1 MDICRVFVNFR
12 ACRAVSYVLWAKG
25 IDAVERSH
33 GDIAPQI
40 RFLLFIELGNQ
51 MIIKAKRRRVRRI
64 NVEVTSDETRLR
76 GVLTLPEN
84 PEGLIIWVRNAE
96 NTRPSVRDQ
105 ALVEA
110 FQEVHLATLLLDL
123 LSESERRVDRS
134 TLRLQYHVPFLAGRI
149 QLGIEWA
156 LANDS
161 TRHLNLGL
169 FGTETGAAAVLV
181 ASVQRSHRIRA
192 IVCEGGRPD
201 LRSSILSDI
210 RVPTLFIAGD
220 KDHATLENNLEAAR
234 RLAVENK
241 LVTISGTGH
250 PDRRSKKLNTVAV
263 HARNWFREHLN

>member
-1 MDICRVFVNFR
+1 M
-12 ACRAVSYVLWAKG
+12 
-25 IDAVERSH
+25 
-33 GDIAPQI
+33 
-40 RFLLFIELGNQ
+40 
-51 MIIKAKRRRVRRI
+51 IKARKNRVRQI
-64 NVEVTSDETRLR
+64 NVEIASDQTRLT
-76 GVLTLPEN
+76 GVLTLPED

-96 NTRPSVRDQ
+96 NTRLRVRDH
-105 ALVEA
+105 ALMEA
-110 FQEVHLATLLLDL
+110 FQEAHLATLLLDL
-123 LSESERRVDRS
+123 LSESEKRVDRS

-169 FGTETGAAAVLV
+169 FGTETGGAAVLV
-181 ASVQRSHRIRA
+181 ASVQRPHSIRA

-201 LRSSILSDI
+201 LRGSILSDI

-220 KDHATLENNLEAAR
+220 RDHVTLENNLQAAR

-241 LVTISGTGH
+241 LVTISGAGH
-250 PDRRSKKLNTVAV
+250 PARRSKKLDTVAV